1 MSLLKNFATVGG
13 LTLSSRVLGFVRDSF
28 LAAAIGTG
36 AVADAFVV
44 AFRLPNLFRRL
55 FAEGAFTSA
64 FVPLF
69 AGKLEAEG
77 PDSAK
82 RFAEESL
89 SALGLALLLLTIAA
103 ELGMAALVFVLAPGF
118 ADDPAKFDL
127 TVLLSRI
134 AFPYLLLISLVSLY
148 SGVLN
153 GLGRFAAAAFSPA
166 LLNTALVAALAAV
179 FLLGYEGTTMAGVL
193 LAAGIT
199 VGGVLQLV
207 LLLFALARAGFPI
220 AFRRPRLTEGVKRL
234 SALAGP
240 SIIAGGVVQIN
251 TVVGTMIASTEAGAI
266 SWLYFADRVYQLP
279 LGIVGI
285 AVGVV
290 LLPDLAKRVRAG
302 DLESVNAS
310 QNRSLEFA
318 MALTLPAAAAL
329 TLFALPITIGLFQR
343 GAFTA
348 EDSVATAAA
357 LAAFGAGLPAFV
369 LTRVFQPAFF
379 ARENTRTPMVYSA
392 ITVAANVVISLALF
406 PLIGYVGV
414 AIATSASSWLNVALL
429 YRGLRKGDLYVAD
442 ARLKRTMMRV
452 MAAVAAMVAV
462 LYGAEWLL
470 QPWFA
475 GDSLQRFGALGLF
488 VGAGG
493 LVYAIAVIVFGAVS
507 RADLR
512 RVLKRGR

>member
-1 MSLLKNFATVGG
+1 LSLLKNFATVGG
-13 LTLSSRVLGFVRDSF
+13 LTLSSRVLGFIRDSF

-55 FAEGAFTSA
+55 FAEGAFSSA

-77 PDSAK
+77 KDSAK

-89 SALGLALLLLTIAA
+89 SALGLALLVLTVAA
-103 ELGMAALVFVLAPGF
+103 ELAMAALVLVLAPGF
-118 ADDPAKFDL
+118 SEDPAKFDL

-134 AFPYLLLISLVSLY
+134 AFPYLALVSLVSLY

-153 GLGRFAAAAFSPA
+153 GLDRFAAAAFSPA
-166 LLNTALVAALAAV
+166 LLNTSLIAALVAV
-179 FLLGYEGTTMAGVL
+179 FLLGYEGTSTAGVL

-199 VGGVLQLV
+199 VGGVLQLG
-207 LLLFALARAGFPI
+207 LLLAALARAGFPI
-220 AFRRPRLTEGVKRL
+220 AFRRPRLTANVKRL
-234 SALAGP
+234 AVLAGP
-240 SIIAGGVVQIN
+240 SVIAGGVVQIN
-251 TVVGTMIASTEAGAI
+251 TVVGTMIASTQAGAV

-302 DLESVNAS
+302 DLAAVNTS

-343 GAFTA
+343 GAFSA
-348 EDSVATAAA
+348 ADSVATAAA

-379 ARENTRTPMVYSA
+379 ARENTRTPMIFSA
-392 ITVAANVVISLALF
+392 ITVAANVIISLALF
-406 PLIGYVGV
+406 PLIGHVGV

-429 YRGLRKGDLYVAD
+429 YRGLRKADLYAAD
-442 ARLKRTMMRV
+442 ARVKRTLARV
-452 MAAVAAMVAV
+452 IAAVAVMVAA

-470 QPWFA
+470 APWFA
-475 GDSLQRFGALGLF
+475 
-488 VGAGG
+488 AGG
-493 LVYAIAVIVFGAVS
+493 LTRIGALLAFVAAGGAVYAIAAVLFGAVS
-507 RADLR
+507 RSDLR

>member
-1 MSLLKNFATVGG
+1 LSLLKNFATVGG

-55 FAEGAFTSA
+55 FAEGAFSSA

-77 PDSAK
+77 KDSAR

-89 SALGLALLLLTIAA
+89 SALGLALLLLTVAA
-103 ELGMAALVFVLAPGF
+103 ELAMAALVLVLAPGF
-118 ADDPAKFDL
+118 SEDPAKFDL

-134 AFPYLLLISLVSLY
+134 AFPYLALVSLVSLY

-153 GLGRFAAAAFSPA
+153 GLDRFAAAAFSPA
-166 LLNTALVAALAAV
+166 LLNTALIAALVAV
-179 FLLGYEGTTMAGVL
+179 FLLGYEGTNMAGVL

-199 VGGVLQLV
+199 AGGVLQLG
-207 LLLFALARAGFPI
+207 LLLAALARAGFPI
-220 AFRRPRLTEGVKRL
+220 AFRRPRLTGNVRRL
-234 SALAGP
+234 AVLAGP
-240 SIIAGGVVQIN
+240 SVIAGGVVQIN
-251 TVVGTMIASTEAGAI
+251 TVVGTMIASTEAGAV

-302 DLESVNAS
+302 DLAAVNTS

-329 TLFALPITIGLFQR
+329 TLFALPITVGLFQR
-343 GAFTA
+343 GAFSA
-348 EDSVATAAA
+348 ADSVATAAA

-379 ARENTRTPMVYSA
+379 ARENTRTPMIFSA
-392 ITVAANVVISLALF
+392 ITVAANVIISLALF
-406 PLIGYVGV
+406 PLIGHVGV

-429 YRGLRKGDLYVAD
+429 YRGLRKSDLYAAD
-442 ARLKRTMMRV
+442 ARLKRTLTRV
-452 MAAVAAMVAV
+452 ILAVAVMVAA

-470 QPWFA
+470 APWFA
-475 GDSLQRFGALGLF
+475 AGGFVRIGALF
-488 VGAGG
+488 VFVAAGG
-493 LVYAIAVIVFGAVS
+493 LVYAIAAVAFGAVS
-507 RADLR
+507 RSDLR

>member
-55 FAEGAFTSA
+55 FAEGAFSSA

-77 PDSAK
+77 EASAK

-89 SALGLALLLLTIAA
+89 SALGLALLVLTVVA
-103 ELGMAALVFVLAPGF
+103 ELAMAALVFVLAPGF

-134 AFPYLLLISLVSLY
+134 AFPYLLLVSLVSLY

-153 GLGRFAAAAFSPA
+153 GLDRFAAAAFSPA
-166 LLNTALVAALAAV
+166 LLNTSLIAALVAV
-179 FLLGYEGTTMAGVL
+179 FLLGYEGTATAGVL
-193 LAAGIT
+193 LAGGIT
-199 VGGVLQLV
+199 IGGVLQLG
-207 LLLFALARAGFPI
+207 LLLAALARAGFPI
-220 AFRRPRLTEGVKRL
+220 ALRRPRLTEGVRRL
-234 SALAGP
+234 AVLAGP
-240 SIIAGGVVQIN
+240 SVIAGGVVQIN
-251 TVVGTMIASTEAGAI
+251 SVVGTMIASTEAGAV

-302 DLESVNAS
+302 DIASVNAS

-343 GAFTA
+343 GAFSA

-379 ARENTRTPMVYSA
+379 ARENTRTPMIYSA

-414 AIATSASSWLNVALL
+414 AIATSAASWLNVALL
-429 YRGLRKGDLYVAD
+429 YRGLRNGDLYVAD
-442 ARLKRTMMRV
+442 ARLKRTMLRV
-452 MAAVAAMVAV
+452 LAAVAVMVVA
-462 LYGAEWLL
+462 LYGGEHLL
-470 QPWFA
+470 APWFA
-475 GDSLQRFGALGLF
+475 AGSLQRLGALLAF
-488 VGAGG
+488 VAIGG
-493 LVYAIAVIVFGAVS
+493 LVYAAAAIGFGAIS
-507 RADLR
+507 RSDLR

>member
-1 MSLLKNFATVGG
+1 LSLLKNFATVGG
-13 LTLSSRVLGFVRDSF
+13 LTLSSRVLGFIRDSF

-55 FAEGAFTSA
+55 FAEGAFSSA

-77 PDSAK
+77 KDSAK

-89 SALGLALLLLTIAA
+89 SALGLALLLLTVAA
-103 ELGMAALVFVLAPGF
+103 ELAMAVLVLVLAPGF
-118 ADDPAKFDL
+118 SEDPAKFDL

-134 AFPYLLLISLVSLY
+134 AFPYLALVSLVSLY

-153 GLGRFAAAAFSPA
+153 GLDRFAAAAFSPA
-166 LLNTALVAALAAV
+166 LLNTALIAALVAV

-193 LAAGIT
+193 LAGGIT
-199 VGGVLQLV
+199 VGGVLQLC
-207 LLLFALARAGFPI
+207 LLLAALARAGFPI
-220 AFRRPRLTEGVKRL
+220 AFRRPRLTENVRRL
-234 SALAGP
+234 AVLAGP
-240 SIIAGGVVQIN
+240 SVIAGGVVQIN
-251 TVVGTMIASTEAGAI
+251 TVVGTMIASTEAGAV

-302 DLESVNAS
+302 DLASVNTS

-329 TLFALPITIGLFQR
+329 TLFALPITVGLFQR
-343 GAFTA
+343 GAFSA
-348 EDSVATAAA
+348 ADSVATAAA

-379 ARENTRTPMVYSA
+379 ARENTRTPMIFSA
-392 ITVAANVVISLALF
+392 VTVAANVIISLALF
-406 PLIGYVGV
+406 PLIGHVGV

-429 YRGLRKGDLYVAD
+429 YHGLRKADLYRAD
-442 ARLKRTMMRV
+442 ARVKRTLLRV
-452 MAAVAAMVAV
+452 IAAVAVMVAA

-470 QPWFA
+470 APRFSA
-475 GDSLQRFGALGLF
+475 GGLARIGALLAF
-488 VGAGG
+488 VAAGG
-493 LVYAIAVIVFGAVS
+493 LVYAIAAVAFGAVS
-507 RADLR
+507 RSDLR